1 MAALSSSSLVAQSSA
16 SILGECN
23 SASSSPSHIPTF
35 SGLRTLVPAKVI
47 AAKNKCTS
55 GCKCSRH
62 PAIRAAAVSEN
73 SSSHETSDVATSS
86 QALFAS
92 VAQTSAPSAAPPSSS
107 SIVPAV
113 LAAGLLGGATFA
125 LLSKKAAPP
134 AKPAPPTPAVV
145 AAAAV
150 TSSYTNGAA
159 TKFVKRAAPAALA
172 TMAATFPNAMQEET
186 FMKAVAEELRNLG
199 FNRDNCI
206 ALVNTCRDEVCRPIV
221 NLIDKEFG
229 MSFNIAGL
237 GGLVSCGKTGFKAAM
252 SHSPEFPC
260 ETDGKPRE
268 RYIFFGF
275 PHVSIGESGEVGSLL
290 RRGRGKPSS
299 ACGAL
304 IAIKGDIQAGGP
316 VEEDPD
322 NAEYVSLK
330 KKIIARVKPS
340 STLSDGPSLVQVTR
354 AALQA
359 ITDDLEHLIS
369 LTVDTITA
377 DYVVITG
384 VQIHSGDQIPG
395 EPFRIERT
403 CDYIAPNAMY
413 AVIRGE
419 KHILHTEINQ
429 ITAIKSVPA
438 DLFSNN

>member
-1 MAALSSSSLVAQSSA
+1 MAALSSSSLVSQTSA
-16 SILGECN
+16 NPFGKPAST
-23 SASSSPSHIPTF
+23 SSSPSHIPAF
-35 SGLRTLVPAKVI
+35 SGLRTLGHAK
-47 AAKNKCTS
+47 AGSAKTS
-55 GCKCSRH
+55 CANSCKCSRH
-62 PAIRAAAVSEN
+62 STIRAAATFEN
-73 SSSHETSDVATSS
+73 NSSHETIDVATSS
-86 QALFAS
+86 QTLFAS
-92 VAQTSAPSAAPPSSS
+92 VSQASTPPTAPSASSS
-107 SIVPAV
+107 AIVPAI
-113 LAAGLLGGATFA
+113 LGAGLLGGAAFA
-125 LLSKKAAPP
+125 LLSNKSAPP
-134 AKPAPPTPAVV
+134 TAPAPPTPAAA

-150 TSSYTNGAA
+150 TTGYTNGAA

-186 FMKAVAEELRNLG
+186 FMHAVAEELRNLG
-199 FNRDNCI
+199 FQRDNCI

-237 GGLVSCGKTGFKAAM
+237 GGLVNCGKTGFKAAM

-260 ETDGKPRE
+260 EIDGKLRE

-304 IAIKGDIQAGGP
+304 IAIKGDIKAGGP
-316 VEEDPD
+316 VEDDPD
-322 NAEYVSLK
+322 NAEYVELK
-330 KKIIARVKPS
+330 RKIISRVAS
-340 STLSDGPSLVQVTR
+340 SGSDGPSLVQVTR

-359 ITDDLEHLIS
+359 ITDDLERLIS
-369 LTVDTITA
+369 LTVDPATA
-377 DYVVITG
+377 DYAVITG

-438 DLFSNN
+438 DIFSN

>member
-1 MAALSSSSLVAQSSA
+1 MTSSSV
-16 SILGECN
+16 I
-23 SASSSPSHIPTF
+23 PSF
-35 SGLRTLVPAKVI
+35 SGLRAAAPVKA
-47 AAKNKCTS
+47 AAKSAACAR

-62 PAIRAAAVSEN
+62 SVVRAAAASANNDANE
-73 SSSHETSDVATSS
+73 AAS
-86 QALFAS
+86 QTLFAS
-92 VAQTSAPSAAPPSSS
+92 VSQATSPAPVTENPLLVPGIIGAGVVGGAALALLTNKPAAAP
-107 SIVPAV
+107 
-113 LAAGLLGGATFA
+113 
-125 LLSKKAAPP
+125 
-134 AKPAPPTPAVV
+134 
-145 AAAAV
+145 AAASP
-150 TSSYTNGAA
+150 TAA
-159 TKFVKRAAPAALA
+159 TTSGVIPRAKRAAAPALA

-186 FMKAVAEELRNLG
+186 FMHAVAEELRNLG
-199 FNRDNCI
+199 FKRDNCI

-221 NLIDKEFG
+221 NLIDQEFG

-237 GGLVSCGKTGFKAAM
+237 GGLVICGKTGFKAAM

-260 ETDGKPRE
+260 EKDGKPRE

-304 IAIKGDIQAGGP
+304 IAIKGDIKAGGP
-316 VEEDPD
+316 VVDDPD
-322 NAEYVSLK
+322 NAEYVELK
-330 KKIIARVKPS
+330 RKIIARVKPS
-340 STLSDGPSLVQVTR
+340 GSDGPSLVQVTK

-369 LTVDTITA
+369 LTVDPATA
-377 DYVVITG
+377 DYAVITG
-384 VQIHSGDQIPG
+384 VQIHSGNQIPG

-438 DLFSNN
+438 NQFA